1 MRLHRFRHTVGTLLA
16 AEGRGNIQIM
26 RQLGITQEKTLQR
39 YIDKKG
45 NQKIITG
52 NVDAISKGL
61 PDMVNRADKKVND
74 DSATMKLILQAA
86 ENLTDSTSKALIMA
100 LAGVIRV
107 E

>member
-61 PDMVNRADKKVND
+61 SDMLNQSAQLSV
-74 DSATMKLILQAA
+74 DSIDIQTILKAVGKLDNNNA
-86 ENLTDSTSKALIMA
+86 KALVMA
-100 LAGVIRV
+100 LTGALPGVN
-107 E
+107 